1 MRGGY
6 FAERSQAIG
15 LKRGEIVAGVIYE
28 NWNHQSIWCHIA
40 IEGRLTPEFLAA
52 IFDYPFNVCQVW
64 KIIVP
69 VGSDNEDSTRMVRK
83 MGFTQEGCILDAR
96 PEGDLVFWTMQ
107 RNDCKYLGD
116 PYGKRLTIA
125 TPST

>member
-1 MRGGY
+1 VRGGY
-6 FAERSQAIG
+6 FAARSEAIG

-40 IEGRLTPEFLAA
+40 IEGRLTPEYLAA
-52 IFDYPFNVCQVW
+52 IFDYPFNVCQVK
-64 KIIVP
+64 KIILP
-69 VGSDNEDSTRMVRK
+69 VRSDNEDSTRMVKK
-83 MGFTQEGCILDAR
+83 MGFFQEGCIKDAR

-116 PYGKRLTIA
+116 RYGKRLTIA

>member
-1 MRGGY
+1 VRGGY
-6 FAERSQAIG
+6 FAERSEAIG

-40 IEGRLTPEFLAA
+40 VEGRLTPEYLAA
-52 IFDYPFNVCQVW
+52 IFDYPFNICQVE

-69 VGSDNEDSTRMVRK
+69 VGSDNEDSTRMVSK
-83 MGFTQEGCILDAR
+83 MGFFNESCIKNAR
-96 PEGDLVFWTMQ
+96 PEGDIVFWTMQ
-107 RNDCKYLGD
+107 RNDCKYLKD
-116 PYGKRLTIA
+116 RYGQRLSIT